1 MLITS
6 SFLAHLSQ
14 ITSIILWTGA
24 IVVTKILTKEFS
36 PFVVVPTQM
45 LIGTILVLLI
55 FFIFKLKVN
64 LKSFISGVIF
74 GLIAPGLAFSF
85 FMYASTKTDAVS
97 MIVFW
102 SLLPLLTPFF
112 GRIVLSEKTSPILYV
127 GLVVA
132 ILGTYILIYMRT
144 SQGSSDLIGNIL
156 ALCGVGCSI
165 IGHIIGR
172 RFNKI
177 HLKPLDMALGQIFGA
192 TITSSVILIINITFF
207 GLETNSLLKLKELF
221 FIPEFIYLVIFATS
235 INFIL
240 YNFALSK
247 IPVAWVSFY
256 SVFIPPLGAIFSF
269 FLLNEAIN
277 EYDSI
282 AIIII
287 IVGGL
292 IPSIQKL
299 IKQHRYG

>member
-6 SFLAHLSQ
+6 SLLAHLSQ

-36 PFVVVPTQM
+36 PFLVVPTQM

-55 FFIFKLKVN
+55 FLIFKLKVN

-112 GRIVLSEKTSPILYV
+112 GRIVLSEMTSPVLYV
-127 GLVVA
+127 GLAVA

-144 SQGSSDLIGNIL
+144 SHGSSDLIGNVL

-192 TITSSVILIINITFF
+192 TITSSVILIINIIFF
-207 GLETNSLLKLKELF
+207 GLETNNLLKLKELF

-277 EYDSI
+277 KYDLI
-282 AIIII
+282 AILII

-299 IKQHRYG
+299 IIQHRYG